1 MMTELS
7 SEINKASAFV
17 FANELADA
25 AAEITIPLFRQPLDI
40 SSKLQDGF
48 DPVTKAD
55 KDTEQKLRSMIEAR
69 YPDHAILGEEFGFKV
84 GTGYQWTIDPIDG
97 TRAYISGMPSWG
109 TLIALSK
116 ITEDGSLISLMGLAD
131 QPYIKERYF
140 GWMSDDTSEASE
152 ASLTSERKDKKTL
165 VTRSCQALEAA
176 VLATT
181 DSNLFINTPTESLW
195 LNISSQTRLNRYGG
209 DWYNYMLLAGGH
221 IDVVI
226 EQGLQAYDIQALI
239 PIISA
244 AGGQVSDWQGNT
256 PIEGGEVLACGDAN
270 LHAQIIKL
278 LNA

>member
-7 SEINKASAFV
+7 SEINKATAFV

-116 ITEDGSLISLMGLAD
+116 ITEDGSLTSLMGLAD
-131 QPYIKERYF
+131 QPYLNERYF
-140 GWMSDDTSEASE
+140 GWVSDNTSEAS
-152 ASLTSERKDKKTL
+152 LNSEGKDKKIMA
-165 VTRSCQALEAA
+165 TRSCQAIDDA

-181 DSNLFINTPTESLW
+181 DSNLFMNTPTESIW
-195 LNISSQTRLNRYGG
+195 LDISSQTRLNRYGG
-209 DWYNYMLLAGGH
+209 DWYNYMLLADGH
-221 IDVVI
+221 LDVVI

-239 PIISA
+239 PILSA

-270 LHAQIIKL
+270 LHAQIIGL
-278 LNA
+278 INA

>member
-1 MMTELS
+1 MK
-7 SEINKASAFV
+7 EIDKDIAFS

-25 AAEITIPLFRQPLDI
+25 AAKITLPLFRQSLDV
-40 SSKLQDGF
+40 SSKMQDGF

-55 KDTEQKLRSMIEAR
+55 KDTEQKLRDLINAQ
-69 YPDHAILGEEFGFKV
+69 YPDHAILGEEFGFKA
-84 GTGYQWTIDPIDG
+84 GTRYQWTIDPIDG

-116 ITEDGSLISLMGLAD
+116 ITDDGNLTALMGMAD

-140 GWMSDDTSEASE
+140 GWMSGDAAEASMH
-152 ASLTSERKDKKTL
+152 SDGNDKKNMA
-165 VTRSCQALEAA
+165 TRPCKAIENA

-181 DSNLFINTPTESLW
+181 DSNLFMNTPTENIW

-209 DWYNYMLLAGGH
+209 DWYNYMLLADGH
-221 IDVVI
+221 IDIVI

-239 PIISA
+239 PTISA
-244 AGGQVSDWQGNT
+244 AGGIVSDWQGNT
-256 PIEGGEVLACGDAN
+256 PMQGGEVLACGDTD
-270 LHAQIIKL
+270 LHAQIVRL

>member
-1 MMTELS
+1 MPEPGPD
-7 SEINKASAFV
+7 INKASAFA
-17 FANELADA
+17 FASKLAEA
-25 AAEITIPLFRQPLDI
+25 AAEITLPLFRQPLDV
-40 SSKLQDGF
+40 SSKMQDGF

-55 KDTEQKLRSMIEAR
+55 KDTEQKLKDMIEAQ
-69 YPDHAILGEEFGFKV
+69 YPDHAILGEEFGFKP

-116 ITEDGSLISLMGLAD
+116 ITEDGHLTSLMGLAD
-131 QPYIKERYF
+131 QPYLNERYF
-140 GWMSDDTSEASE
+140 GWVSDNTSEAS
-152 ASLTSERKDKKTL
+152 LNSEGKDKKIMA
-165 VTRSCQALEAA
+165 TRSCQAIDDA

-181 DSNLFINTPTESLW
+181 DSNLFMNTPTESIW
-195 LNISSQTRLNRYGG
+195 LDISSQTRLNRYGG
-209 DWYNYMLLAGGH
+209 DWYNYMLLADGH
-221 IDVVI
+221 LDVVI

>member
-1 MMTELS
+1 ME
-7 SEINKASAFV
+7 EIDKETAFT

-25 AAEITIPLFRQPLDI
+25 AAKITLPLFRQSLDVA
-40 SSKLQDGF
+40 SKIQDGF

-55 KDTEQKLRSMIEAR
+55 KDTEQKLRDLINAQ
-69 YPDHAILGEEFGFKV
+69 YPDHAILGEEFGHKS

-116 ITEDGSLISLMGLAD
+116 ITDDGCLIALMGLAD

-140 GWMSDDTSEASE
+140 GWMSGDAAEASMH
-152 ASLTSERKDKKTL
+152 SNVNDKKNMA
-165 VTRSCQALEAA
+165 TRPCKAIGDA

-181 DSNLFINTPTESLW
+181 DSNLFMNTPTETTW

-209 DWYNYMLLAGGH
+209 DWYNYMLLADGH
-221 IDVVI
+221 IYVVI
-226 EQGLQAYDIQALI
+226 EQGLKAYDIQALI
-239 PIISA
+239 PTISA
-244 AGGQVSDWQGNT
+244 AGGIVSDWQGNT
-256 PIEGGEVLACGDAN
+256 PMQGGEVLACGDAD
-270 LHAQIIKL
+270 LHAQIVKL

>member
-1 MMTELS
+1 MMTELAQ
-7 SEINKASAFV
+7 EMNEASAFV

-25 AAEITIPLFRQPLDI
+25 AAKITLPMFRQPLDV
-40 SSKLQDGF
+40 SSKMQHGF

-55 KDTEQKLRSMIEAR
+55 KDAEQKLRDMIEAR
-69 YPDHAILGEEFGFKV
+69 YPDHAILGEEFGFKS

-116 ITEDGSLISLMGLAD
+116 ITDDGSLTSLMGVDD
-131 QPYIKERYF
+131 QPFIQERYF
-140 GWMSDDTSEASE
+140 GWISGNTNE
-152 ASLTSERKDKKTL
+152 ASLTSQRKDKKTL
-165 VTRSCQALEAA
+165 VTRSCQALEDA

-181 DSNLFINTPTESLW
+181 DSNLFMNTPTENHW
-195 LNISSQTRLNRYGG
+195 LNISSKTRLNRYGG

-221 IDVVI
+221 IDIVI

-239 PIISA
+239 PIILA

-270 LHAQIIKL
+270 LHAQIIGL
-278 LNA
+278 INT

>member
-116 ITEDGSLISLMGLAD
+116 ITEDGHLTSLMGLAD
-131 QPYIKERYF
+131 QPYLNERYF
-140 GWMSDDTSEASE
+140 GWVSDNTSEAS
-152 ASLTSERKDKKTL
+152 LNSEGKDKKIRA
-165 VTRSCQALEAA
+165 TRSCQAIDDA

-181 DSNLFINTPTESLW
+181 DSNLFMNTPTESIW
-195 LNISSQTRLNRYGG
+195 LDISSQTRLNRYGG
-209 DWYNYMLLAGGH
+209 DWYNYMLLADGH
-221 IDVVI
+221 LDVVI

-270 LHAQIIKL
+270 LHAQIIGL
-278 LNA
+278 INA

>member
-1 MMTELS
+1 MKD
-7 SEINKASAFV
+7 IDKDIAFT

-25 AAEITIPLFRQPLDI
+25 AAKITLPLFRQSLDV
-40 SSKLQDGF
+40 SSKMQDGF

-55 KDTEQKLRSMIEAR
+55 KDTEQKLRDLINAR
-69 YPDHAILGEEFGFKV
+69 YPDHAILGEEFGFKA
-84 GTGYQWTIDPIDG
+84 GTEYQWTIDPIDG

-116 ITEDGSLISLMGLAD
+116 ITDDGNLTALMGLAD

-140 GWMSDDTSEASE
+140 GWMSNDTAE
-152 ASLTSERKDKKTL
+152 ASLNSNRNDKKNMA
-165 VTRSCQALEAA
+165 TRPCQAIEDA

-181 DSNLFINTPTESLW
+181 DSNLFTNTPTESIW

-209 DWYNYMLLAGGH
+209 DWYNYMLLADGH
-221 IDVVI
+221 IDIVI

-239 PIISA
+239 PIICA
-244 AGGQVSDWQGNT
+244 AGGKVSDWQGHT
-256 PIEGGEVLACGDAN
+256 PMQAGAVLACGDAR
-270 LHAQIIKL
+270 LHAHMIEL